1 MRIESGA
8 GSRESGASSSQLL
21 APSQHSEPSFTT
33 VIETGIAVV
42 TFNLPG
48 EPVNKLSSA
57 VKTEMESLLSRLRE
71 DTAVRAVVLI
81 SGKPDNFIAGA
92 DIEEFTAITNQT
104 EAERLS
110 FEGQET
116 VSRLETLQKPIVAA
130 IHGACL
136 GGGLEVALA
145 CHYRIASDHPKTV
158 LGLPEVQL
166 GLIPGAGGCQ
176 RLPRL
181 IGARAALD
189 MILTGK
195 TERASKAYRLGL
207 VDEVVPASILRQVAI
222 AAADRLARE
231 GLPKRQLKGG
241 VAGMFLDGT
250 SAGRRLVYRG
260 ARKQVLKKTGGHYPA
275 PLAALQAVEIGLE
288 QGITA
293 GLAEEH
299 RAFGE
304 LAVGDVS
311 RKLVQIFFATTALKK
326 DDGVPSGSAVPRQI
340 RRLGIVGSG
349 FMGAG
354 IAGTAVLNVE
364 VDTRL
369 KDSDLSRVGKGLQA
383 ATSLLKERLDRR
395 RITRPQ
401 YERLSAL
408 LSGSVDYR
416 GFGRADLVIE
426 AVFEELDVKRQ
437 VLAELEAEIRPET
450 IIATNT
456 STIPIHQIAAR
467 ARHPE
472 RVLGMHF
479 FSPVERMPLLEVIP
493 TEATGPDTIV
503 TAVRF
508 GRRMGKTVIVVADRP
523 GFWVNRILSP
533 YLNEAGHLLQEGV
546 RIELIDRTM
555 TDFGFPVGP
564 VALLDEVGLDV
575 AQKAGSVMHEAFGDR
590 MKPAASL
597 PRMLGATRLGRKN
610 GRGFYSYKAGHKAG
624 VDRSVYPLLGV
635 HPTEDVDEDLVERR
649 LVYSMLNE
657 AALACA
663 DRVVRSSRDAD
674 IGAIFG
680 IGFPAFRGGPLRMI
694 DDLGPTRVV
703 ETLYHLQEQFGE
715 RFRPAPSLLEMAR
728 SGGRYYPA

>member
-1 MRIESGA
+1 MTETTRGWRPTTDDSTETSA
-8 GSRESGASSSQLL
+8 
-21 APSQHSEPSFTT
+21 FTT
-33 VIETGIAVV
+33 QIETGIAIV

-57 VKTEMESLLSRLRE
+57 VKAEMESLLVRLRE
-71 DTAVRAVVLI
+71 DTAVRGVVLI

-92 DIEEFTAITNQT
+92 DIEEFTAIANQT

-116 VSRLETLQKPIVAA
+116 VSRLETLPKPIVAA

-145 CHYRIASDHPKTV
+145 CHYRIASDHSKTV

-195 TERASKAYRLGL
+195 TERATKAYRLGL

-222 AAADRLARE
+222 AAAERLARE

-275 PLAALQAVEIGLE
+275 PLAALGAVEVGLE
-288 QGITA
+288 QGIAA

-326 DDGVPSGSAVPRQI
+326 DDGVRSGTAVPRQI

-369 KDSDLSRVGKGLQA
+369 KDSDLARVGKGLKA
-383 ATSLLKERLDRR
+383 ATSLLKERLHRR
-395 RITRPQ
+395 RITKQQ

-426 AVFEELDVKRQ
+426 AVFEELEVKRQ
-437 VLAELEAEIRPET
+437 VLAELEAELRPEA

-456 STIPIHQIAAR
+456 STIPIHQISAR
-467 ARHPE
+467 ARHPG

-493 TEATGPDTIV
+493 TEATTPDTIV

-533 YLNEAGHLLQEGV
+533 YLNEAGYLLQEGV
-546 RIELIDRTM
+546 SIELIDRTM
-555 TDFGFPVGP
+555 TGFGFPVGP

-590 MKPAASL
+590 MKPAAVL

-624 VDRSVYPLLGV
+624 VDRSVYQLLGV
-635 HPTEDVDEDLVERR
+635 RPGEEIHEDLVERR
-649 LVYSMLNE
+649 LVYCMLNE

-663 DRVVRSSRDAD
+663 DRVVRSPRDAD

-694 DDLGPTRVV
+694 DGAGASRVV
-703 ETLYHLQEQFGE
+703 EVLYQLQEQFGE